1 MNSLRL
7 RIALSMALLA
17 LLTTAAVGSVGYR
30 STSSRLIGEVD
41 RSIGE
46 ASELVLTATDRNGRV
61 RVPRRGALGIYSVRV
76 VDSSGN
82 TLSTSFDDPLE
93 LSERAQRVLD
103 MQHARAFETTQV
115 GDQRYRVLTI
125 GLDGG
130 AAQVGRPLTESDRV
144 LKDLRRR
151 TTLLVALVSV
161 SAAAIGW
168 WIAGTV
174 AAPLRRLTDAAE
186 HVEES
191 GDLEVDLPSG
201 GTDEVG
207 RLGHAFQSMLGA
219 LHRSRSQQQRLVQ
232 DAGHELRTPLTS
244 LKTNLAVLRRHADME
259 PEMQRRIFDDLD
271 SEVTELTDL
280 VNELVS
286 VASGQLADEPPDVL
300 DLGAL
305 AVSVAERVG
314 RRRGRTVVV
323 DATAAGR
330 VFASRSGLE
339 RAVTN
344 LVENASK
351 FDRSGGDIDVIV
363 DGGALT
369 VLDRGPGIPTEDIP
383 MIFDRFH
390 RATTART
397 MPGSGLGL
405 AIVRDIIERHGGTVR
420 AGVREGGGAQVG
432 FVLPVHAA
440 DNAR

>member
-7 RIALSMALLA
+7 KIALSMALLA
-17 LLTTAAVGSVGYR
+17 LLTTAAVGAVGYR
-30 STSSRLIGEVD
+30 STSSRLIDEID
-41 RSIGE
+41 RSIGD
-46 ASELVLTATDRNGRV
+46 ATELVVSLTDRNGRV
-61 RVPRRGALGIYSVRV
+61 RVPRRGTLGIYSVRV
-76 VDSSGN
+76 VGSVGN
-82 TLSTSFDDPLE
+82 TLSTSFDDPLD
-93 LSERAQRVLD
+93 LSDGAARVLD
-103 MQHARAFETTQV
+103 NPRARAFETAAV
-115 GDQRYRVLTI
+115 GDQRYRVMTI
-125 GLDGG
+125 GVDGG
-130 AAQVGRPLTESDRV
+130 AVQVGRSLIETDRV
-144 LKDLRRR
+144 LDDLRRR
-151 TTLLVALVSV
+151 TTILVVLVSL
-161 SAAAIGW
+161 AAAALGW
-168 WIAGTV
+168 WLAGTV
-174 AAPLRRLTDAAE
+174 AAPLRRLTNAAE

-191 GDLEVDLPSG
+191 GNLEVDLSAG

-207 RLGHAFQSMLGA
+207 RLGNAFQSMLAA

-286 VASGQLADEPPDVL
+286 VASGQLADEPPDAL

-314 RRRGRTVVV
+314 RRRGRNVVV
-323 DATAAGR
+323 DAAAAGG
-330 VFASRSGLE
+330 VFASRSGIE

-344 LVENASK
+344 LVENAAK
-351 FDRSGGDIDVIV
+351 FDTSAGDIDVLV

-369 VLDRGPGIPTEDIP
+369 VLDRGPGIPAEDIS

-405 AIVRDIIERHGGTVR
+405 AIVREIIERHGGTVR
-420 AGVREGGGAQVG
+420 AAARDGGGAQVG
-432 FVLPVHAA
+432 FVLPLHVADAA
-440 DNAR
+440 R